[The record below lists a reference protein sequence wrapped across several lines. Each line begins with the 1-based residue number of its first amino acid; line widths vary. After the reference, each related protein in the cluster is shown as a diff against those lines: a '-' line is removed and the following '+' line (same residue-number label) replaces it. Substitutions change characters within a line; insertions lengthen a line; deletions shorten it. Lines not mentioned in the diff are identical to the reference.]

1 MRTISLF
8 TSLAL
13 AALALGPIACSAES
27 SDDTSSEPA
36 TNDGADEEVKAL
48 VFGETDAGKTVTVA
62 LGRSFTIAL
71 PENASTGYTWRVKA
85 VDRSLGYPK
94 EKTIPGDTSR
104 PGSSGVKKF
113 TWSTKSP
120 LSLAGQH
127 HIVLELQRPWAETT
141 PAAKTFEITVDV
153 KDLAS
158 APKCGGIAGLAC
170 AADAYCEFTAS
181 QRCGAADQMGQCQ
194 TKPQFCPQVFMP
206 VCGCDGKTYSNS
218 CSANSAGVSVASD
231 GECATKQ

>member
-1 MRTISLF
+1 MRTISLA

-13 AALALGPIACSAES
+13 AALALGPIACSAETT
-27 SDDTSSEPA
+27 DDGSSEPA
-36 TNDGADEEVKAL
+36 TNDGAAEEVKAQ
-48 VFGETDAGKTVTVA
+48 VIGESDNGKTVTVA

-94 EKTIPGDTSR
+94 ERTLPGDASR

-141 PAAKTFEITVDV
+141 PPAKTFEVTVDIEDV
-153 KDLAS
+153 AS
-158 APKCGGIAGLAC
+158 SPKCGGIAGLRC
-170 AADAYCEFTAS
+170 AADAYCEFSAS

-194 TKPQFCPQVFMP
+194 TKPQFCPEVYMP
-206 VCGCDGKTYSNS
+206 VCGCDGKTYGNS
-218 CSANSAGVSVASD
+218 CDANSAGVSVASE
-231 GECATKQ
+231 GACPAK

>member
-1 MRTISLF
+1 MRTISLA

-13 AALALGPIACSAES
+13 AALALGPIACSAETT
-27 SDDTSSEPA
+27 DDGSSEPA
-36 TNDGADEEVKAL
+36 TNDGAAEEVKAQ
-48 VFGETDAGKTVTVA
+48 VIGESDNGKTVTVA

-94 EKTIPGDTSR
+94 ERTLPGDASR

-141 PAAKTFEITVDV
+141 PPAKTFEVTVDI
-153 KDLAS
+153 KDVAS
-158 APKCGGIAGLAC
+158 SPKCGGIAGLRC
-170 AADAYCEFTAS
+170 AADAYCEFSAS

-194 TKPQFCPQVFMP
+194 TKPQFCPEVYMP
-206 VCGCDGKTYSNS
+206 VCGCDGKTYGNS
-218 CSANSAGVSVASD
+218 CDANSAGVSVASE
-231 GECATKQ
+231 GACPAK

>member
-1 MRTISLF
+1 MRTISLA

-13 AALALGPIACSAES
+13 AALALGPIACSAETT
-27 SDDTSSEPA
+27 DDGSSEPA
-36 TNDGADEEVKAL
+36 TNDGAAEEVKAQ
-48 VFGETDAGKTVTVA
+48 VIGESDNGKTVTVA

-94 EKTIPGDTSR
+94 ERTLPGDASR

-141 PAAKTFEITVDV
+141 PPAKTFEITVDI
-153 KDLAS
+153 KDVAS
-158 APKCGGIAGLAC
+158 SPKCGGIAGLRC
-170 AADAYCEFTAS
+170 AADAYCEFSAS

-194 TKPQFCPQVFMP
+194 TKPQFCPEVYMP
-206 VCGCDGKTYSNS
+206 VCGCDGKTYGNS
-218 CSANSAGVSVASD
+218 CDANSAGVSVASE
-231 GECATKQ
+231 GACPAK